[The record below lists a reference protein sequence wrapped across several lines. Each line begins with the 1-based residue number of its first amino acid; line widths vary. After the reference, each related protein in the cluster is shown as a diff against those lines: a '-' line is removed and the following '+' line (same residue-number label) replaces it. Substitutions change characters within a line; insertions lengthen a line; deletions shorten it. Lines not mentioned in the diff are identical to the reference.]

1 MNPKFTTV
9 TFQCF
14 THEQVKEINKEIKKN
29 IFQKEDPSNAS
40 STTTK
45 TGDFFIVPCSPLM
58 EVIHPWLYRCQLENK
73 KSFGYD
79 IFWDFHLESLN
90 YNVYGVKGEYGWHI
104 DANGENKPTDMKL
117 TCLLN
122 LSEEPYEGGEFQ
134 TIGSDEK
141 IPFDSGMGLII
152 TSFIAHKVTPVTK
165 GERITL
171 SYWAHGPTW
180 K

>member
-1 MNPKFTTV
+1 MQYKYDTY

-79 IFWDFHLESLN
+79 IFWDFHLDSLH
-90 YNVYGVKGEYGWHI
+90 YNVYGVGGEYGWHI
-104 DANGENKPTDMKL
+104 DANRENKPTDMKL

-122 LSEEPYEGGEFQ
+122 LSEKPYEGGEFC
-134 TIGSDEK
+134 TITSNENVE
-141 IPFDSGMGLII
+141 FTSGMVLII
-152 TSFIAHKVTPVTK
+152 NSLIARKVTPVTK
-165 GERITL
+165 GERKTL
-171 SYWAHGPTW
+171 TYWGSGPAW
-180 K
+180 R